1 MRAISRPLVALAIL
15 ASLLSFVKFQHC
27 RDAGWGAPDV
37 YIHMCYS
44 DITALYSERGMDTHD
59 FPYASATNSVEYP
72 VVTGL
77 VMWSTSFLV
86 TDKNNPYRNYFDMN
100 LVFLILL
107 LLGAALLV
115 HSLNPEFSY
124 LLPLSPAVVAS
135 LFINWDLWAVIAAI
149 ASLYF
154 FARDKRN
161 LSAVFLGISVATKFF
176 PIVFLLPFALHS
188 IYLRRIKNF
197 LQYCAITLFTWL
209 VINLPIAFTHF
220 DGWSRFYTMNF
231 TRQADWGSLWYALTK
246 FGANVGALNYLAVVV
261 TLVLILGLTIFYSE
275 ICKTRSPLHNLFL
288 LIFLTMAA
296 FTTINK
302 VYSPQYVLWLTPFAV
317 LALNDKKERSAFWI
331 WQTGEALYHFA
342 IWQYLAQFTGAKFGL
357 PENWYLFFLLLRIA
371 TLIWFCIALM
381 RSALALRSTTERSS
395 KAPLLEFLSRATE
408 GYA

>member
-27 RDAGWGAPDV
+27 RDSGWGALDV

-72 VVTGL
+72 VITGL
-77 VMWSTSFLV
+77 VMWGTSFLV

-100 LVFLILL
+100 LIFLILL

-188 IYLRRIKNF
+188 IYIRRIKNF

-209 VINLPIAFTHF
+209 VINLPIAFTHL

-288 LIFLTMAA
+288 LIFLTMAV

-302 VYSPQYVLWLTPFAV
+302 VYSPQFVLWLTPFAV
-317 LALNDKKERSAFWI
+317 LALNDKKERSTFWI

>member
-37 YIHMCYS
+37 YVHMCYS

-59 FPYASATNSVEYP
+59 FPYASTSNAVEYP
-72 VVTGL
+72 AITGL
-77 VMWSTSFLV
+77 VMWGTSFLV
-86 TDKNNPYRNYFDMN
+86 TDKNNPYRNYFDIN
-100 LVFLILL
+100 LILLILL
-107 LLGAALLV
+107 LIGTSLLV

-124 LLPLSPAVVAS
+124 LLPLSPALVAS
-135 LFINWDLWAVIAAI
+135 LFINWDLWAVISAV
-149 ASLYF
+149 ASLF
-154 FARDKRN
+154 FYVRDKRS
-161 LSAVFLGISVATKFF
+161 LSALFLGLSIATKFF
-176 PIVFLLPFALHS
+176 PIVFLLPLALHS
-188 IYLRRIKNF
+188 IYIRQIKNF
-197 LQYCAITLFTWL
+197 IKYFVLTLTTWI
-209 VINLPIAFTHF
+209 VINAPIALTNF
-220 DGWSRFYTMNF
+220 DGWSRFYRMNF
-231 TRQADWGSLWYALTK
+231 TRQADWGSLWYALSK
-246 FGANVGALNYLAVVV
+246 FGANINALNYVAIII
-261 TLVLILGLTIFYSE
+261 TLILILGLTIFYSD
-275 ICKTRSPLHNLFL
+275 ICKTRTPYQNLFL

-317 LALNDKKERSAFWI
+317 LALNEKKERAAFWI

-371 TLIWFCIALM
+371 TLIWFCVTLM
-381 RSALALRSTTERSS
+381 RSALALRSTTQRPS

>member
-37 YIHMCYS
+37 YVHMCYS

-59 FPYASATNSVEYP
+59 FPYASTSNAVEYP
-72 VVTGL
+72 AITGL
-77 VMWSTSFLV
+77 VMWGTSFLV
-86 TDKNNPYRNYFDMN
+86 TDKNNPYRNYFDIN
-100 LVFLILL
+100 LILLILL
-107 LLGAALLV
+107 LIGTSLLV

-124 LLPLSPAVVAS
+124 LLPLSPALVAS
-135 LFINWDLWAVIAAI
+135 LFINWDLWAVISAV

-154 FARDKRN
+154 YVRDKRN
-161 LSAVFLGISVATKFF
+161 LSALFLGVSIATKFF
-176 PIVFLLPFALHS
+176 PIVFLLPLALHS
-188 IYLRRIKNF
+188 IYIRQIKNF
-197 LQYCAITLFTWL
+197 IKYFVLTLTTWI
-209 VINLPIAFTHF
+209 VINAPIALTHF
-220 DGWSRFYTMNF
+220 DGWSRFYRMNF
-231 TRQADWGSLWYALTK
+231 TRQADWGSLWYALSK
-246 FGANVGALNYLAVVV
+246 FGANINALNYVAIII
-261 TLVLILGLTIFYSE
+261 TLILILGLTIFYSD
-275 ICKTRSPLHNLFL
+275 ICKTRTPYQNLFL

-317 LALNDKKERSAFWI
+317 LALNEKKERAAFWI

-371 TLIWFCIALM
+371 TLIWFCVALM
-381 RSALALRSTTERSS
+381 RSALALRSTTQRPS